1 MNTPYLSFVAVLF
14 PLPSR
19 YCHHHVDRVLLS
31 GCLTRLASEQCC
43 QTPQRQAMFLYSLL
57 LITIF
62 LDLSTYLETASV
74 YVGTCTRISNTS
86 THVNNDRDRGCWK
99 PHCKVA
105 YSLSLKLVTFALL
118 RTIWRFPITHGPC
131 LLVLTSCLSFFLPSY
146 PCICP
151 DLFKQTWHSFILE
164 WQLVWSNS
172 ELWRGW
178 LPRPLPVLSFQ
189 PTTPLFIS
197 FQHRLYHHPWLTN
210 LEPTFSISMDRL
222 SPMRSLS
229 RAQAHPSFCTFLLV
243 LTLLLYS

>member
-1 MNTPYLSFVAVLF
+1 MSRKKLFLPIYCPYSSSDLFSVHVLPLTLLLDPENPVQEGRNGMNTPYLSFVAVLF

-31 GCLTRLASEQCC
+31 GCLTRLASERCC

-151 DLFKQTWHSFILE
+151 DLFKQT
-164 WQLVWSNS
+164 
-172 ELWRGW
+172 
-178 LPRPLPVLSFQ
+178 
-189 PTTPLFIS
+189 
-197 FQHRLYHHPWLTN
+197 
-210 LEPTFSISMDRL
+210 
-222 SPMRSLS
+222 
-229 RAQAHPSFCTFLLV
+229 
-243 LTLLLYS
+243 